1 MRSQE
6 AAGSPGASILSTRA
20 GGGTTTMSGT
30 SMASPH
36 TAGAGALIL
45 SSRTADG
52 PTTIE
57 GALKEA
63 ATKSVG
69 TGKDLTVFDRL
80 YVGSF

>member
-1 MRSQE
+1 
-6 AAGSPGASILSTRA
+6 
-20 GGGTTTMSGT
+20 
-30 SMASPH
+30 MASPH

-57 GALKEA
+57 GALKGA

-69 TGKDLTVFDRL
+69 TSKDLTVFDRL
-80 YVGSF
+80 YVGGF